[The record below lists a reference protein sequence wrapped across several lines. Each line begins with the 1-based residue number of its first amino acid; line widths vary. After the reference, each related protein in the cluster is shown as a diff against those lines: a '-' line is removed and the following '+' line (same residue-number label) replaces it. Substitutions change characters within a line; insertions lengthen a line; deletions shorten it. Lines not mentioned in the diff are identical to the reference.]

1 MRDKLTIVTVNQVGR
16 PSKAKERIPEILE
29 ATFAVV
35 VREGLAGVTF
45 SKVAEVAGLQRTLVL
60 HYFGSRDELIGAFID
75 HVVGAMG
82 SAIVHR
88 HDDLPLPQRV
98 AAAYAPG
105 AYGTRDDM
113 VVWAE
118 LVALSARDPAVRE
131 RLRDLWTGR
140 WLPDLEAV
148 LADRYRAVPAE
159 DVSATAYALAC
170 LFEAHWALDIQGVV
184 DERRQQ
190 HVERAAEV
198 ILDSLEVRGGS
209 DPDPQR

>member
-1 MRDKLTIVTVNQVGR
+1 MTVNQVGR

-45 SKVAEVAGLQRTLVL
+45 SKVAEVAGMQRTLVL

-82 SAIVHR
+82 TAVVHHR
-88 HDDLPLPQRV
+88 DDLPLPQRV
-98 AAAYAPG
+98 VAAYAPG
-105 AYGTRDDM
+105 AYRTRDDM

-131 RLRDLWTGR
+131 RLRELWTGR

-148 LADRYRAVPAE
+148 LADHYPAVPAE
-159 DVSATAYALAC
+159 DISAAAYALVC

-184 DERRQQ
+184 DERRQR
-190 HVERAAEV
+190 HVEHSAKV
-198 ILDSLEVRGGS
+198 ILDGLVARGGS
-209 DPDPQR
+209 DSDHQR

>member
-1 MRDKLTIVTVNQVGR
+1 MTVNQVGR
-16 PSKAKERIPEILE
+16 PSKANERIREILE
-29 ATFAVV
+29 ATFAVA

-45 SKVAEVAGLQRTLVL
+45 SKVADAAGLRRTLVL

-82 SAIVHR
+82 SEIVHR
-88 HDDLPLPQRV
+88 HGDLPLRLRV

-105 AYGTRDDM
+105 AYRSRDDM

-131 RLRDLWTGR
+131 RLHDLWTQR

-148 LADRYRAVPAE
+148 LAERYPAVGAE
-159 DVSATAYALAC
+159 DVSAAAYALVC

-184 DERRQQ
+184 DERKQQ
-190 HVERAAEV
+190 QVERAAMV
-198 ILDSLEVRGGS
+198 ILDGLGTPDGS
-209 DPDPQR
+209 DSDPQGRWP